1 MAGTSDENER
11 RLSADEEEEKEVGEE
26 EEDDNSDDIV
36 DDVESVKFNNG
47 GRYSIGGEAE
57 IILVGDHDEKT
68 NNEEKT
74 ERRRRPNCH
83 CCLFCYNCC
92 RCKKGKDGN
101 DKSKKS
107 KNDKKVKK
115 QPSQV
120 RNMSKSQRRKELCW
134 MCCKKFT
141 AFLFSHIGLCG
152 LVIAYSIMG
161 GFIFMSL
168 ESSQEMLERKSVD
181 LSRKL
186 QLERMW
192 NITVD
197 TLILGKQ
204 NWTYEM
210 ERVLKE
216 FQTEIYE
223 ATKLRGWDGQSD
235 TAEAQW
241 SFPNSLLY
249 SITVITTIGYGHIA
263 PKTDQGKF
271 VTIVYALVGIP
282 ITLLCLTN
290 LGGFLGDCFRWFY
303 KHVCLLTIW
312 LCCPSQAK
320 WTSERKRMSRTLT
333 KGSHLPQTLPK
344 KGKNDESLEKGELTG
359 SHEDITMA
367 MNAKLPKEQVRVPIF
382 VSLMLI
388 ALYIFGGAI
397 LFSEWENWPWLDGA
411 YFCFITLS
419 TIGFGDLV
427 PGMRS
432 DSVANQEKLILCSFY
447 LIFGL
452 AIIAMCFDLMQE
464 EVRAKFRWLGQKLG
478 LIESRK

>member
-1 MAGTSDENER
+1 MAGTSDENEQ
-11 RLSADEEEEKEVGEE
+11 RLSADEEEEKEVGEEE

-74 ERRRRPNCH
+74 ERRRRPSCH

-249 SITVITTIGYGHIA
+249 SITVITTIGK
-263 PKTDQGKF
+263 P
-271 VTIVYALVGIP
+271 
-282 ITLLCLTN
+282 
-290 LGGFLGDCFRWFY
+290 
-303 KHVCLLTIW
+303 
-312 LCCPSQAK
+312 
-320 WTSERKRMSRTLT
+320 
-333 KGSHLPQTLPK
+333 
-344 KGKNDESLEKGELTG
+344 
-359 SHEDITMA
+359 
-367 MNAKLPKEQVRVPIF
+367 
-382 VSLMLI
+382 
-388 ALYIFGGAI
+388 
-397 LFSEWENWPWLDGA
+397 FS
-411 YFCFITLS
+411 
-419 TIGFGDLV
+419 
-427 PGMRS
+427 
-432 DSVANQEKLILCSFY
+432 
-447 LIFGL
+447 
-452 AIIAMCFDLMQE
+452 
-464 EVRAKFRWLGQKLG
+464 
-478 LIESRK
+478 

>member
-1 MAGTSDENER
+1 MAGTSEENER
-11 RLSADEEEEKEVGEE
+11 RLSADDEDEKEAGE

-47 GRYSIGGEAE
+47 GRYSVSGEAE
-57 IILVGDHDEKT
+57 IILVGNEKT
-68 NNEEKT
+68 NDEAKEERQHRPRG
-74 ERRRRPNCH
+74 RR
-83 CCLFCYNCC
+83 CLFCVNCCC
-92 RCKKGKDGN
+92 RCKKGKEIN
-101 DKSKKS
+101 DKNKVS
-107 KNDKKVKK
+107 KNDKKIRK

-120 RNMSKSQRRKELCW
+120 RNMSKSQRRKEMCW

-181 LSRKL
+181 LSRKA
-186 QLERMW
+186 QLEKLW
-192 NITVD
+192 NITEYS
-197 TLILGKQ
+197 LILGKK
-204 NWTYEM
+204 NWTYEVD
-210 ERVLKE
+210 RVLKD

-223 ATKLRGWDGQSD
+223 ATKLRGWDGQSEA
-235 TAEAQW
+235 AEAQW

-290 LGGFLGDCFRWFY
+290 LGGFLGNCFRWFY

-333 KGSHLPQTLPK
+333 KGSPNPQTLQK
-344 KGKNDESLEKGELTG
+344 RGKNEENLEKGDLIG
-359 SHEDITMA
+359 SHEEITMA

-478 LIESRK
+478 LIESKK